1 MLRIIILI
9 LFLLTGCSYDQTKKV
24 NNVSQI
30 EFSDNLTIEEFKIK
44 LEEHTKNSSYPSID
58 N

>member
-1 MLRIIILI
+1 MRKIILI
-9 LFLLTGCSYDQTKKV
+9 FFLITGCSYDQTKKI
-24 NNVSQI
+24 NNISQI

-44 LEEHTKNSSYPSID
+44 LEEYTANSTYPNID

>member
-9 LFLLTGCSYDQTKKV
+9 FFLLTGCSYDQTKKV

-30 EFSDNLTIEEFKIK
+30 EFSDDLTIEEFKIK
-44 LEEHTKNSSYPSID
+44 LEEYSNNNSYPNID
-58 N
+58 Y

>member
-9 LFLLTGCSYDQTKKV
+9 FFLLIGCSYDQTKKV

>member
-9 LFLLTGCSYDQTKKV
+9 FFLLTGCSYDQTKKV

-30 EFSDNLTIEEFKIK
+30 KFSDDLTIEEFKIK
-44 LEEHTKNSSYPSID
+44 LEEYSNNNSYPNID
-58 N
+58 Y

>member
-1 MLRIIILI
+1 MLRVIILI
-9 LFLLTGCSYDQTKKV
+9 FFLLTGCSYDQAKKV

-30 EFSDNLTIEEFKIK
+30 EFSDDLTIEEFKIK
-44 LEEHTKNSSYPSID
+44 LEEHTKNSPYPSID

>member
-9 LFLLTGCSYDQTKKV
+9 FFLLTGCSYDQTKKV
-24 NNVSQI
+24 NKVSQI
-30 EFSDNLTIEEFKIK
+30 EFSDDLTIEEFKIK